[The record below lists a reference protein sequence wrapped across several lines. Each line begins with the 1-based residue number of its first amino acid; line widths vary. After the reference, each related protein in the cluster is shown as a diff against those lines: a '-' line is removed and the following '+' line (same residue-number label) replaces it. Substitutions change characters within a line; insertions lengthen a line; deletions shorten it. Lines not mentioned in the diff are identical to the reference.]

1 MNRASLEGW
10 AKERDQV
17 RNKALAKIEQK
28 TADIAAQNAV
38 IAKRIQTKLLN
49 RLEKEIDALP
59 ELIGTEKH
67 KIVIENEYQDSP
79 RGKGS
84 RLART
89 TNKYLDYKLRDLTAA
104 WKDLMSDMPKDKES
118 DFEPIDNLIARIDSE
133 SAEGS

>member
-10 AKERDQV
+10 AKEREQV

-28 TADIAAQNAV
+28 TADVAAQNAV

-59 ELIGTEKH
+59 ELIGSEKH

-84 RLART
+84 RLARS

-104 WKDLMSDMPKDKES
+104 WKDLMSDMPKAEES
-118 DFEPIDNLIARIDSE
+118 DDEPIDNLIARIDSE
-133 SAEGS
+133 SEDS

>member
-10 AKERDQV
+10 AKEREQV

-84 RLART
+84 RLARS

-104 WKDLMSDMPKDKES
+104 WKDLMSDMPKAEEAD
-118 DFEPIDNLIARIDSE
+118 DEPIDNLIARIDSE
-133 SAEGS
+133 SEDS

>member
-10 AKERDQV
+10 AKEREQV

-38 IAKRIQTKLLN
+38 IAKRIQMKLLN

-67 KIVIENEYQDSP
+67 KIVIENEYQDTP

-84 RLART
+84 RLARS
-89 TNKYLDYKLRDLTAA
+89 TNKYLDYKLRDLTSA
-104 WKDLMSDMPKDKES
+104 WKDLMSDMPKAEES
-118 DFEPIDNLIARIDSE
+118 DDEPIDNLIARIDSE
-133 SAEGS
+133 SEDS

>member
-10 AKERDQV
+10 AKEREQV

-104 WKDLMSDMPKDKES
+104 WKDLMSDMPKAEEAD
-118 DFEPIDNLIARIDSE
+118 DEPIDNLIARIDSE
-133 SAEGS
+133 SEDS